1 MSDRTS
7 DEGVDF
13 LWGCKAIAGF
23 IGRTPRQTFHLL
35 EAKKLPAGKVGAT
48 WVASRSALTEYLHCI
63 ARGDDL
69 DALLQPGLA
78 RSGREKAEDRHN

>member
-7 DEGVDF
+7 DDGVDF

-48 WVASRSALTEYLHCI
+48 WVASRSALTEYLNCI
-63 ARGDDL
+63 ARGEDL
-69 DALLQPGLA
+69 DALPRA
-78 RSGREKAEDRHN
+78 NTSNRRVCVAT

>member
-7 DEGVDF
+7 DDGVDF
-13 LWGCKAIAGF
+13 LWDCKAIAGF
-23 IGRTPRQTFHLL
+23 IGRTTRQTFHLL

-63 ARGDDL
+63 ARGEDL
-69 DALLQPGLA
+69 DPLPRPDKAH
-78 RSGREKAEDRHN
+78 SGREKTEDR